1 MITTHPQR
9 WNNNPILWFNE
20 LFSQNIKNIAKKLL
34 ITQNKLATK
43 NGYS

>member
-9 WNNNPILWFNE
+9 WNDNPILWFNE
-20 LFSQNIKNIAKKLL
+20 LFSQNIKNIVKKLL